1 MQELIESDLLVVVII
16 LSIIFLTIGQKKSN
30 GMTKKQKSH
39 AVAYFNFYSIIIG
52 LTNFRC

>member
-30 GMTKKQKSH
+30 GMTKKQSH